1 MFFTSSFIETALVL
15 FILWKLFGGRKN
27 YFTDNTPLVL
37 TEFEINQNNS
47 PDEPC
52 VNIKGRSS
60 GIISFLLGLI
70 GIESTTSVRVYDN
83 RIEFWRDSRLYGTTS
98 TTIPLV
104 AISGIHGGYS
114 KPFTLLILAGISLI
128 IGLDA
133 AYLHS
138 FMAPADNSFF
148 WTCVIT
154 SFILVVLY
162 FLRKTMGIWI
172 QNGGDELWGVNFK
185 RSVIENVSVDI
196 DQVKLAVTV
205 VNQKVLQIHP
215 KNGRM
220 DSAQLM

>member
-1 MFFTSSFIETALVL
+1 MFLTWSFFETALVV
-15 FILWKLFGGRKN
+15 FILWRLVGGRKN
-27 YFTDNTPLVL
+27 YFIDNTPLVL
-37 TEFEINQNNS
+37 TQFDVNQNNN

-60 GIISFLLGLI
+60 GIIPFLLGLME
-70 GIESTTSVRVYDN
+70 IESTTTVKVYDN

-114 KPFTLLILAGISLI
+114 KPFTLLILAGISLM
-128 IGLDA
+128 IGLYV
-133 AYLHS
+133 AYIPS
-138 FMAPADNSFF
+138 YTAPADNSFF
-148 WTCVIT
+148 WTSVII

-162 FLRKTMGIWI
+162 FLRKTMGIRV

-196 DQVKLAVTV
+196 DRVKLAVTV
-205 VNQKVLQIHP
+205 VNQKVLQIRS
-215 KNGRM
+215 KAGSV
-220 DSAQLM
+220 D